1 MVNEGEK
8 KSSMKKKIFLF
19 LLQISKI
26 QVFSWREIIF
36 LKKKIIKKG
45 PKNAFTFGHFALF
58 LPFLAC
64 FNRESSKP
72 TVGLSY
78 FFKNITHHR

>member
-1 MVNEGEK
+1 
-8 KSSMKKKIFLF
+8 MKKKISVSIEDFKNSGLF
-19 LLQISKI
+19 ME
-26 QVFSWREIIF
+26 RNHIF
-36 LKKKIIKKG
+36 EKKIIKKG

-72 TVGLSY
+72 TIRPSY
-78 FFKNITHHR
+78 FFENITHHR